1 MMAVAIARLAV
12 TIMVMVT
19 VVTVTS
25 SAMMVMM
32 VVVFGVLLSVMHP
45 QAGAVKIKLMSNE
58 RDGCCQARVTA
69 SKQ

>member
-1 MMAVAIARLAV
+1 MMTVAIARLAV

-25 SAMMVMM
+25 SVMM
-32 VVVFGVLLSVMHP
+32 VVVFGVLLSAMHP
-45 QAGAVKIKLMSNE
+45 QAGAVKIKLMSDE
-58 RDGCCQARVTA
+58 RDGCCQARVMA